1 MSKSNLLAVLVT
13 IAMVAAAGVFFFFDP
28 AQGGFYPS
36 CMFHNLTGLNCPG
49 CGSLRALHHLTHG
62 ELLAAFRSNP
72 LLITLLPLFAFIG
85 ARWLKRGRVTFANDL
100 ILLRPAVAWTLLV
113 ITIAFAVLRN
123 LPWPA
128 FAWMSP

>member
-1 MSKSNLLAVLVT
+1 MSKRDLLVVLVGAAFLAV
-13 IAMVAAAGVFFFFDP
+13 AGVFFFFDP

-36 CMFHNLTGLNCPG
+36 CLFHQLTGLNCPG

-62 ELLAAFRSNP
+62 EFLAAFRSNP
-72 LLITLLPLFAFIG
+72 LLIVLLLLIALLG
-85 ARWLKRGRVTFANDL
+85 VRWLKRGRGTLVNDP
-100 ILLRPAVAWTLLV
+100 ILSRPATAWALLAVTL
-113 ITIAFAVLRN
+113 AFAVLRN